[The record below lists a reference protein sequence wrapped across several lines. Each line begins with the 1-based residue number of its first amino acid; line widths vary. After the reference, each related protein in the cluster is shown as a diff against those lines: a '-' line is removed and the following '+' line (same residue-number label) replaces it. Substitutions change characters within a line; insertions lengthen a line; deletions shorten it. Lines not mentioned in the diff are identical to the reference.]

1 MDNVLVPYLTA
12 DDEREREQHLDE
24 LLTRHAA
31 PLIRQVLRRKFGIY
45 VNGQGINKNSQDA
58 EDLYQEAMT
67 RVVQV
72 LNQLQAS
79 STPTDIENF
88 KAYEAAAAAVHMAD
102 CQDCHQRFV
111 AELNQQRGSI
121 PFSFTLDPEF
131 WFRDDHVDFDLLV
144 ELADETLDQDTQEII
159 GIHLKT
165 CETCREDV
173 RSFLAF
179 RKTSAG
185 EMNVSYARPD
195 YESIQN
201 LVAAAPWWRG
211 LTRPSYAIA
220 AVVLLAIAGL
230 IGVIALNKRSGPL
243 EASNKDQANIGAE
256 RNPDVSPSRSPDTV
270 STPASVDDS
279 AQVAKLNDGG
289 GEVTIDK
296 NGQVSGLDNVSET
309 SRQYIARAALS
320 EQIQPADVL
329 RRLSGQQSGLR
340 GDGNNGKAFK
350 LLYPLRRVVTEDKP
364 TFKWESLSGVT
375 SYRVYIL
382 DANSNLPP
390 TQTQWKPPTPLRRG
404 QIFSW
409 VVTALIDGKEI
420 ISPSASAPEVKFA
433 ILSSNDLNELN
444 QLKKSDSHLGLGIFY
459 ARVGLVTEAEREF
472 QKLIQLNPQSA
483 LPRKLLQSVRNVRKA
498 N

>member
-1 MDNVLVPYLTA
+1 MRSENTDFEVTHHLSKSQVERFSVSALT
-12 DDEREREQHLDE
+12 
-24 LLTRHAA
+24 
-31 PLIRQVLRRKFGIY
+31 
-45 VNGQGINKNSQDA
+45 
-58 EDLYQEAMT
+58 ED
-67 RVVQV
+67 
-72 LNQLQAS
+72 
-79 STPTDIENF
+79 
-88 KAYEAAAAAVHMAD
+88 EAAAAAVHMAD

-111 AELNQQRGSI
+111 AELNHQRGSI

-144 ELADETLDQDTQEII
+144 SLADETLDQDTREII

-179 RKTSAG
+179 RKASAG
-185 EMNVSYARPD
+185 EMNVSYARRN

-201 LVAAAPWWRG
+201 PVPAAPRWRG
-211 LTRPSYAIA
+211 LLRRPSYAVA
-220 AVVLLAIAGL
+220 AIVLLVLTLLAGM
-230 IGVIALNKRSGPL
+230 IALNQRSIPL
-243 EASNKDQANIGAE
+243 EASNKDQTNTGTE

-270 STPASVDDS
+270 STPSSVDDS
-279 AQVAKLNDGG
+279 AQLAKLNDGG

-296 NGQVSGLDNVSET
+296 NGRVTGLDNVSET

-329 RRLSGQQSGLR
+329 RRLSGQRSGLR

-375 SYRVYIL
+375 SYRVYVL
-382 DANSNLPP
+382 DANGDQVAQSEELPP
-390 TQTQWKPPTPLRRG
+390 TQTQWKARNPLHRG
-404 QIFSW
+404 QNFSW
-409 VVTALIDGKEI
+409 VVTALVDGKEI
-420 ISPSASAPEVKFA
+420 VSPSASAPEVKFA
-433 ILSSNDLNELN
+433 ILSGNDLNELN
-444 QLKKSDSHLGLGIFY
+444 QLRKTDSHVALGVFY
-459 ARVGLVTEAEREF
+459 ARLGLVTEAEREF
-472 QKLIQLNPQSA
+472 QKLIQLNPQSE
-483 LPRKLLQSVRNVRKA
+483 LPRKLLQSVRNLRKA

>member
-1 MDNVLVPYLTA
+1 MTHHLSKSQVERFSVSALT
-12 DDEREREQHLDE
+12 
-24 LLTRHAA
+24 
-31 PLIRQVLRRKFGIY
+31 
-45 VNGQGINKNSQDA
+45 
-58 EDLYQEAMT
+58 ED
-67 RVVQV
+67 
-72 LNQLQAS
+72 
-79 STPTDIENF
+79 
-88 KAYEAAAAAVHMAD
+88 EAAAAAVHMAD

-111 AELNQQRGSI
+111 AELNHQRGSI

-144 ELADETLDQDTQEII
+144 GVADETLDQDTQEII
-159 GIHLKT
+159 GMHLKT
-165 CETCREDV
+165 CETCREDL

-179 RKTSAG
+179 RKTTAG
-185 EMNVSYARPD
+185 EMIVSYARPD
-195 YESIQN
+195 YESTQN
-201 LVAAAPWWRG
+201 LAPAPPWWRG

-220 AVVLLAIAGL
+220 AVVLLALAVL

-243 EASNKDQANIGAE
+243 EASNKDQANTGAE

-270 STPASVDDS
+270 STPSSADDS

-296 NGQVSGLDNVSET
+296 SGRVIGLDNVSET

-329 RRLSGQQSGLR
+329 RRLSRQQSGLR
-340 GDGNNGKAFK
+340 GDDTNGKAFK
-350 LLYPLRRVVTEDKP
+350 LLYPSRRVVTEDRP

-375 SYRVYIL
+375 SYRVYVL
-382 DANSNLPP
+382 DANGEQVAQSEELPA
-390 TQTQWKPPTPLRRG
+390 TQIQWKPPSPLRRG

-409 VVTALIDGKEI
+409 VVTALIDEKEI
-420 ISPSASAPEVKFA
+420 VSPSASAPEVKFA

-444 QLKKSDSHLGLGIFY
+444 QLKKSDSHLALGIFY

-472 QKLIQLNPQSA
+472 EKLIQLNPQSG
-483 LPRKLLQSVRNVRKA
+483 LPRKLLQSVRSLRKA

>member
-1 MDNVLVPYLTA
+1 VSALT
-12 DDEREREQHLDE
+12 
-24 LLTRHAA
+24 
-31 PLIRQVLRRKFGIY
+31 
-45 VNGQGINKNSQDA
+45 
-58 EDLYQEAMT
+58 ED
-67 RVVQV
+67 
-72 LNQLQAS
+72 
-79 STPTDIENF
+79 
-88 KAYEAAAAAVHMAD
+88 EAAAAAVHMAD

-111 AELNQQRGSI
+111 AELNHQRGSI

-144 ELADETLDQDTQEII
+144 ALADETVDQDTQEII

-201 LVAAAPWWRG
+201 LAPAAPWWRG
-211 LTRPSYAIA
+211 LTRQSYAIA
-220 AVVLLAIAGL
+220 AVVLLAIAVL

-243 EASNKDQANIGAE
+243 EASNKDQANTGAE

-270 STPASVDDS
+270 STPTGVDYS
-279 AQVAKLNDGG
+279 AQVAKLNDAG

-296 NGQVSGLDNVSET
+296 SGRVTGLDNVSET

-320 EQIQPADVL
+320 EQVPPADVL

-350 LLYPLRRVVTEDKP
+350 LLYPSRRVVTEDKP

-375 SYRVYIL
+375 NYHVYVL
-382 DANSNLPP
+382 DANGDQVAQSEELPP
-390 TQTQWKPPTPLRRG
+390 TQTQWRPPSPLRRG
-404 QIFSW
+404 QILSW

-420 ISPSASAPEVKFA
+420 VSPSASTPEMKFA
-433 ILSSNDLNELN
+433 ILSANDLNELN
-444 QLKKSDSHLGLGIFY
+444 QLKKSNSHLALGVFY
-459 ARVGLVTEAEREF
+459 SRAGLVSEAEREF

-483 LPRKLLQSVRNVRKA
+483 LPRKLLQSVRNLRKV